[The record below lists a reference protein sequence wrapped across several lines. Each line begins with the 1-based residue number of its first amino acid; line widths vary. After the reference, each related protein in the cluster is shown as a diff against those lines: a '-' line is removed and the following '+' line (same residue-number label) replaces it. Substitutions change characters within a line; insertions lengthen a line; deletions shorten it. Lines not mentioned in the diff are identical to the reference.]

1 MRPCLGLGRERGTL
15 REEDRHAQ
23 VRPAGGAPGR
33 AHLKKGQGCVIYAQV
48 EQHEFAQLVAEE
60 AYRAG
65 AKWVEMRWEDQV
77 CTKLKY
83 RHETLTQ
90 LSQVAEWEK
99 ARHAALRGHPARP

>member
-1 MRPCLGLGRERGTL
+1 M
-15 REEDRHAQ
+15 
-23 VRPAGGAPGR
+23 
-33 AHLKKGQGCVIYAQV
+33 KKGQGCVIYAQV

-83 RHETLTQ
+83 RHETLT
-90 LSQVAEWEK
+90 SSPRWRSGK
-99 ARHAALRGHPARP
+99 RPACSTTWTRCPP